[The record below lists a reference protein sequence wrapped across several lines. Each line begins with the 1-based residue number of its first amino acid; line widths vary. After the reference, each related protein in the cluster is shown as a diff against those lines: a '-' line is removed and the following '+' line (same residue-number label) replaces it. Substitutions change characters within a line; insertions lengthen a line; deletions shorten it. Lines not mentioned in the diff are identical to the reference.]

1 MPHIRIRVLI
11 AFLALSP
18 AIVLAQAAL
27 TSVRG
32 TVVDLSG
39 ATVVGAQVVVTQLD
53 TGMSRAETSGAQG
66 EYQFLQ
72 LTPGTYTVT
81 VTAEGFGQQAKRAE
95 FLVSQP
101 ATLNFTLSVEKLSTT
116 VDVSAEDTT
125 MNTTDAS
132 IGNSVGNEAIQA
144 LPMEGRNVPDLLS
157 LQPGVLYLGYTHN
170 QVSDSRS
177 GAVAGGRSDQGNIT
191 LDGIDNNDQATGKAF
206 TGVMRSTLDSVE
218 EFRVTTTNANADA
231 GRSSGA
237 QVNMVTR
244 GGTNIFHGSL
254 YEYNR
259 NTVFA
264 ANDWFNK
271 QAEIEQGFANKPGKL
286 IRNTFGGTVGGP
298 IRKDKFFFFA
308 NYERQPTAENVQQ
321 TQTVPNTPATAG
333 NLNTA
338 MSAGNISYPHT
349 VNGAT
354 TTVTLNKQQIATMDP
369 NCTANGTCPLGP
381 GVDPAI
387 LSLLNL
393 FPAPNGNVSGDG
405 YNTASYTWSAPDPGT
420 LNTSIVKLDWDPSE
434 RHRLFVRG
442 NLQDDTA
449 DSAPQ
454 FPGQPYSLVQRT
466 NTKGIAAG
474 DIWTISNTLI
484 NNVRYGYTRE
494 SYSDRGTGSGPYV
507 TFVGL
512 SNIYAETRNAL
523 VSVPVHNVVDD
534 LTWTHRNH
542 TFQFGVN
549 YRLLHNNDSTD
560 SNSYNSA
567 AGTQG
572 WLGNF
577 GTMGSSFDPSGFG
590 YPSVDPTFQLSYDN
604 SMLVLAGLIS
614 YVTNQYNYQINGGGA
629 TGSLLPQ
636 GQFINYDFKNN
647 EFEYYA
653 EDSWRVKSNL
663 TITLG
668 LRHTLL
674 QTPYEV
680 NGQQVTPSIDMDSW
694 YLTRASQAA
703 KGVSDQP
710 FYSFTPGGQARGGAP
725 YWPMQKT
732 NLAPRFAVAYSPNP
746 SNGFM
751 HAIFGDAGKSS
762 IRAGFGLY
770 FDHFGQGIVSSFSQF
785 GAFGL
790 SGSTAVDGFTADNA
804 PRYSTLQTIP
814 DIVPP
819 SSTVK
824 YPFQPST
831 TGNAFGWG
839 IDNHV
844 KSPYSYAMNFSIQR
858 ELPKGFLLETSYVGR
873 MGRHLMQQLDFAE
886 FLDLVDPKSGMD
898 YYTAASALS
907 KAGFAGQASV
917 SPIAYWEDMFPDAA
931 GLDAVGDGA
940 PGNSATQNIYNDLW
954 KGNPLNSTLNIYYM
968 DVFCDPGCGNGQT
981 GRYVDQQFNSLYGW
995 GSIGTSSY
1003 NAGQVTLRHA
1013 LSHGAQIDVNYTF
1026 SKSIDLNSDA
1036 ERQCV
1041 QCSGS
1046 GLGIT
1051 SFGYIINTF
1060 KPRLNRGVS
1069 DFDTT
1074 HLLTADWVYQLPFGK
1089 GRAYLN
1095 QGGHVLNSIV
1105 GGWQFSGLTRWTSGL
1120 PFSLLAGNGWQTN
1133 VSTESALVRTGPVAL
1148 HKHLVNGAPEVF
1160 ANPDA
1165 LISGLASGYPLRNP
1179 LPGEAGERN
1188 NFRGDGFF
1196 GIDSGLTKD
1205 WAIHEQHQLKF
1216 AWEVFNVTNSV
1227 RFDVNPLT
1235 SLQNQTNIG
1244 ELGVYGKTLS
1254 LPRVQQFSLRYSF

>member
-1 MPHIRIRVLI
+1 MLSLRTSVFSAI
-11 AFLALSP
+11 FLSTA
-18 AIVLAQAAL
+18 AMAMAQSAL

-32 TVVDLSG
+32 NLVDSTG
-39 ATVVGAQVVVTQLD
+39 AAVAGAQVTVKQVD
-53 TGMSRAETSGAQG
+53 TGLFRTQKSDDNG
-66 EYQFLQ
+66 EYQFQQ

-81 VTAEGFGQQAKRAE
+81 VTAPGFGIQAKRAE

-101 ATLNFTLSVEKLSTT
+101 ATLNFTLSVQKAATT

-132 IGNSVGNEAIQA
+132 IGNSVGNQTIQA

-157 LQPGVLYLGYTHN
+157 LQPGVLYLGYTHD
-170 QVSDSRS
+170 QVFDSRS

-191 LDGIDNNDQATGKAF
+191 LDGIDNNDQATGRAF

-244 GGTNIFHGSL
+244 GGTNVFHGSL

-259 NTVFA
+259 NTLFA

-271 QAEIEQGFANKPGKL
+271 QAEIEQGFPNKPGKL
-286 IRNTFGGTVGGP
+286 IRNTFGGTLGGP
-298 IRKDKFFFFA
+298 IRRDRLFFFV
-308 NYERQPTAENVQQ
+308 NVERQPTAENVQE
-321 TQTVPNTPATAG
+321 TQTVPNAS
-333 NLNTA
+333 
-338 MSAGNISYPHT
+338 MRAGNISYPHT
-349 VNGAT
+349 T
-354 TTVTLNKQQIATMDP
+354 TTGGSSQTSTIKLDEQQIAAMDP
-369 NCTANGTCPLGP
+369 NCTSLGTCPLGP

-387 LSLLNL
+387 LSMLSMYPL
-393 FPAPNGNVSGDG
+393 PNGNVSGDG
-405 YNTASYTWSAPDPGT
+405 YNTASYTWSAPDPAT
-420 LNTSIVKLDWDPSE
+420 LNTSIVKLDWVASD
-434 RHRLFVRG
+434 RHRAFVRG
-442 NLQDDTA
+442 DLQDDTA

-454 FPGQPYSLVQRT
+454 FPGQRPSIVQRT

-474 DIWTISNTLI
+474 DIWTISNNMI
-484 NNVRYGYTRE
+484 NNFRYGYTRE
-494 SYSDRGTGSGPYV
+494 GFSDRGTGNGPYI

-512 SNIYAETRNAL
+512 SNIYSETRNSL
-523 VSVPVHNVVDD
+523 ITVPVHNLVDD
-534 LTWTHRNH
+534 FTWTHHNH
-542 TFQFGVN
+542 TFQFGAN

-560 SNSYNSA
+560 ANSYNSA

-577 GTMGSSFDPSGFG
+577 ATMGSSFDPSAFNFA
-590 YPSVDPTFQLSYDN
+590 SVDPNFQLSYDN
-604 SMLVLAGLIS
+604 SMMILAGLIS
-614 YVTNQYNYQINGGGA
+614 YVTNQYNYHIGSDGK
-629 TGSLLPQ
+629 TGSLIPQ
-636 GQFINYDFKNN
+636 GQFINYNFKNS
-647 EFEYYA
+647 EFEYYI
-653 EDSWRVKSNL
+653 EDSWRVRSNL

-680 NGQQVTPSIDMDSW
+680 NGQQVTPNIDMDSW
-694 YLTRASQAA
+694 YISRGEQAA
-703 KGVSDQP
+703 KGNTDQP
-710 FYSFTPGGQARGGAP
+710 FFSFTPGGQARGGAP
-725 YWPMQKT
+725 YWPMQKA
-732 NLAPRFAVAYSPNP
+732 NLAPRFSIAYSP
-746 SNGFM
+746 SAGEGIM
-751 HAIFGDAGKSS
+751 HTLFGDAGKSS

-770 FDHFGQGIVSSFSQF
+770 FDHFGQGIVSSFAQY

-790 SGSTAVDGFTADNA
+790 SGSTAVNGFTADNA
-804 PRYSTLQTIP
+804 PRFSSLQTIP
-814 DIVPP
+814 DTVTESP
-819 SSTVK
+819 SAT
-824 YPFQPST
+824 YPFEPST

-839 IDNHV
+839 IDNHA
-844 KSPYSYAMNFSIQR
+844 KSPYSYAMNLSIQR

-873 MGRHLMQQLDFAE
+873 LGRHLMQQLDFSE

-898 YYTAASALS
+898 YYAAASILS
-907 KAGFAGQASV
+907 KAGFAGQATV
-917 SPIAYWEDMFPDAA
+917 APIPYWEDLFPDAA
-931 GLDAVGDGA
+931 GVDAVGDGA

-1013 LSHGAQIDVNYTF
+1013 IAHGAQIDFSYTL
-1026 SKSIDLNSDA
+1026 SKSLDLNSDA

-1060 KPRLNRGVS
+1060 NPRLNRGVS
-1069 DFDTT
+1069 DFDTK
-1074 HLLTADWVYQLPFGK
+1074 HLLTADWIYLLPFGH
-1089 GRAYLN
+1089 GRQFLN
-1095 QGGHVLNSIV
+1095 QSNGLVDAIA

-1133 VSTESALVRTGPVAL
+1133 VSTESALIRTGPVAL

-1160 ANPDA
+1160 ADPNTIIA
-1165 LISGLASGYPLRNP
+1165 GLSTGFPLRNP

-1188 NFRGDGFF
+1188 DFRGDGFF
-1196 GIDSGLTKD
+1196 GIDSGLNKEWTL
-1205 WAIHEQHQLKF
+1205 HEQHQLKF

-1244 ELGVYGKTLS
+1244 ELGVYGKTLT